1 MKYGLIVHFKT
12 RNIGDDIQCYAMEKL
27 LPHVDYLIDREHLD
41 SFYTSTGERVAT
53 FLGGWYL
60 LSPLNWPPSP
70 FLKILPISFHLTNR
84 EGRGIFTLTDY
95 GATWLKKISPIG
107 CRDEGTAEFLG
118 VHGVPAYVSGCCTL
132 TIKPFADVEPHGKIV
147 IVDCAK
153 EVVAFVKKNTQKK
166 VVTLS
171 HRYAD
176 PKFPPEV
183 VAYAEEHDAKD
194 IIPTSHEP
202 AQPDEPHD
210 EVYYKGS
217 WSYRRALM
225 EGLLRFYQGASLV
238 VTKRLH
244 VALPCLAMG
253 VPVLM
258 INGEGKLL
266 HYRFSTFTPYIN
278 HTTPKDFISDNPF
291 DDAKTNAFTLD
302 KLNLNEWSLNTPYP
316 NDTTEDYT
324 FLNIPLVNSITPN
337 DLLSK
342 KFSFDFDNPKP
353 NPSGH
358 EKFAKGIR
366 AACEKF
372 ITTCENSDEPKLD
385 VETWLD
391 YHKRVLRLKQIMQK
405 IVPSPYLTNIGLLN
419 TDA

>member
-1 MKYGLIVHFKT
+1 MKYGLIVNFKT
-12 RNIGDDIQCYAMEKL
+12 RNLGDDMQSYALEKF
-27 LPHVDYLIDREHLD
+27 LPHVDYLIDLENLD
-41 SFYTSTGERVAT
+41 SFYTIAGEKVAA

-60 LSPLNWPPSP
+60 HRKL
-70 FLKILPISFHLTNR
+70 LPISFHLTNR

-95 GATWLKKISPIG
+95 GAEWLKKISPIG

-132 TIKPFADVEPHGKIV
+132 TIKPFADVVPHGKIV
-147 IVDCAK
+147 IADCSK
-153 EVVAFVKKNTQKK
+153 EVIDFVKKNTRKK
-166 VVTLS
+166 IVTVS
-171 HRYAD
+171 HRYAVD
-176 PKFPPEV
+176 KLPPEV
-183 VAYAEEHDAKD
+183 VAYAEEHDKKD

-202 AQPDEPHD
+202 ELFDEPH
-210 EVYYKGS
+210 EKVFYKGT

-238 VTKRLH
+238 VTGRLH
-244 VALPCLAMG
+244 AALPCLAMG

-258 INGEGKLL
+258 INGEEKLF
-266 HYRFSTFTPYIN
+266 HYRFSTFTPYVN
-278 HTTPKDFISDNPF
+278 HTTPKDFISNTLFDN
-291 DDAKTNAFTLD
+291 ATTNITLD
-302 KLNLNEWSLNTPYP
+302 KLNLNDLPFDTSYP
-316 NDTTEDYT
+316 NDEISNYT
-324 FLNIPLVNSITPN
+324 FLNIPLVNSMTSD
-337 DLLSK
+337 DLFSK

-353 NPSGH
+353 NPGGH
-358 EKFAKGIR
+358 EKFARGIR
-366 AACEKF
+366 ATCEKF

-391 YHKRVLRLKQIMQK
+391 YHKRVLRLKRIIQK

>member
-1 MKYGLIVHFKT
+1 MKYGLIVNFKT
-12 RNIGDDIQCYAMEKL
+12 RNLGDDMQSYALEKF
-27 LPHVDYLIDREHLD
+27 LPHVDYLIDLENLD
-41 SFYTSTGERVAT
+41 SFYTPTGEKVAA

-60 LSPLNWPPSP
+60 HSPLNWPPSP
-70 FLKILPISFHLTNR
+70 FLKLLPISFHLSNR

-107 CRDEGTAEFLG
+107 CRDEGTAEFLE

-132 TIKPFADVEPHGKIV
+132 TIKPFADVEKHGKIV
-147 IVDCAK
+147 LVDCPK

-171 HRYAD
+171 HRYAA

-183 VAYAEEHDAKD
+183 VAYAEEHDKKD

-202 AQPDEPHD
+202 KLFDEPHD

-258 INGEGKLL
+258 INGEGKLF

-278 HTTPKDFISDNPF
+278 HATQKDLLTDNSTF
-291 DDAKTNAFTLD
+291 DDAALEDLILD
-302 KLNLNEWSLNTPYP
+302 TPYP
-316 NDTTEDYT
+316 NDAASEYTEYT
-324 FLNIPLVNSITPN
+324 FLDIPFINNMSTE
-337 DLLSK
+337 DLFSK
-342 KFSFDFDNPKP
+342 KFSFDFDNPPP
-353 NPSGH
+353 NPGGH
-358 EKFAKGIR
+358 EKFAERIS

-372 ITTCENSDEPKLD
+372 ITACENSDEPKID
-385 VETWLD
+385 VELWLD
-391 YHKRVLRLKQIMQK
+391 YHNRVVRMKQIMKK
-405 IVPSPYLTNIGLLN
+405 IVPRAYLTNIGLLN